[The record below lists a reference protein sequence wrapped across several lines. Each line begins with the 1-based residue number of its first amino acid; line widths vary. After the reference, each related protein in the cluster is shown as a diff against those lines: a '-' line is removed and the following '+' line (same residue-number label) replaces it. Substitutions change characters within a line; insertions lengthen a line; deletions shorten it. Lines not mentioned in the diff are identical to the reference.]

1 MGWLRYRHYNLSFSD
16 RPPWLNKIENLP
28 MRLKTLLLSFTLL
41 CSGLLSGQAHF
52 WPFGQG
58 LGLDFNQ
65 NPPQLR
71 SVPWQRTSNAQF
83 QGDLNQCSVY
93 EDDSEQVMVYFLN
106 GQYIDANDNVIYSV
120 PNYHRA
126 FGNSVIR
133 GNSDGSN
140 QSNFFLLND
149 TIYHI
154 YSSGKRIIGNLP
166 IYGNT
171 VNLKIYLTKIITNAN
186 GNWSVQTVD
195 SFPRVN
201 YSVDYSNTFR
211 MFDFHQ
217 DSAKFFVYSSVVS
230 SGIGTPAIWG
240 AAEKKL
246 LTINPQGFGVSNLD
260 LSTFE
265 VSELYSCSVYSSLT
279 KSIYYQSRNGIIY
292 RSTPAFLNGST
303 IATMHVKDSMTYF
316 SPRDSINFGIAGA
329 RFFRVDPSQRYLF
342 VSAEPTGNGYRRQYR
357 LTRFDLLAANQQ
369 EFQASAVD
377 LKAPSQYVNDMQF
390 GPDGNLYVL
399 WGDANWRSQPDQD
412 NDKIGRIVNPTAVDT
427 TQISCQVNFLSTQP
441 WQAYAMFPDF
451 TSRQKNFTKFE
462 MLYAC
467 QDSVQFRLDFGRGVD
482 SVIWNFGEPAL
493 GASNTSQDLD
503 PVVAYP
509 QAGTYFVRVELW
521 WRGEVLHTLSD
532 SVEVLPVI
540 DFSLPEDTIL
550 CEGEEL
556 LLDVSQDFSV
566 QYRWNTGDTTGQI
579 TVDNT
584 GWYQVELTNACGQM
598 SDSIWVDYIP
608 DPQASLRDTSLCE
621 QDSNLLV
628 SLPYNENYFYRWSTG
643 ADSSAIAVN
652 DSGTYF
658 VSYGSYCDSITES
671 FTIEKRPCSC
681 ELFIPNAFT
690 PNGDGLNDEFIIV
703 SPCEELEYELLIF
716 NRWGTMV
723 YEQSSGT
730 PSWDGYYNGELT
742 PGVYVYKIN
751 YRGRSMDGAV
761 EGKESGTLTLIR

>member
-1 MGWLRYRHYNLSFSD
+1 
-16 RPPWLNKIENLP
+16 

-71 SVPWQRTSNAQF
+71 SVPWQRSSTPQF
-83 QGDLNQCSVY
+83 QSDMNQCSVF
-93 EDDSEQVMVYFLN
+93 EDDSGRVVLYFLN
-106 GQYIDANDNVIYSV
+106 GKYMDANDAVIYSV

-126 FGNSVIR
+126 PEVLSTHWGNMV
-133 GNSDGSN
+133 GSK
-140 QSNFFLLND
+140 QSNFYLFND
-149 TIYHI
+149 TLYHT
-154 YSSGKRIIGNLP
+154 YTSGVLPVPFTNP
-166 IYGNT
+166 IYGGT
-171 VNLKIYLTKIITNAN
+171 SNLKIFLRRLVNIN
-186 GNWSVQTVD
+186 GTWSINLID
-195 SFPRVN
+195 SFPRINNSVDFRN
-201 YSVDYSNTFR
+201 IYSVVDHHPDSTKYVLFSSLNKSRLNIPGTFE
-211 MFDFHQ
+211 
-217 DSAKFFVYSSVVS
+217 
-230 SGIGTPAIWG
+230 
-240 AAEKKL
+240 AAEKKV
-246 LTINPQGFGVSNLD
+246 LTITPSGFVEGSVNLTTD
-260 LSTFE
+260 L
-265 VSELYSCSVYSSLT
+265 LYTLYQCRAYSDLT
-279 KSIYYQSRNGIIY
+279 KSIYAYPSNAGLFRHIVRYEPIFLRGSNS
-292 RSTPAFLNGST
+292 STVVP
-303 IATMHVKDSMTYF
+303 KDSMLFYSPKDSIITYR
-316 SPRDSINFGIAGA
+316 SPRV
-329 RFFRVDPSQRYLF
+329 FRIDLSQRYLF
-342 VSAEPTGNGYRRQYR
+342 VAMILSDETPGFIHR
-357 LTRFDLLAANQQ
+357 LIRFDLLATSQVEWNAT
-369 EFQASAVD
+369 AVD
-377 LKAPSQYVNDMQF
+377 LGVPPNLYINDMQF
-390 GPDGNLYVL
+390 GPDGNLYFLSSDDFDRTSPRAVC
-399 WGDANWRSQPDQD
+399 N
-412 NDKIGRIVNPTAVDT
+412 KIGRIINPISLDT

-451 TSRQKNFTKFE
+451 TSRQRQHGTFE
-462 MLYAC
+462 VLYAC

-540 DFSLPEDTIL
+540 DFRLPEDTIL

-566 QYRWNTGDTTGQI
+566 QYHWNTGDTTGQI
-579 TVDNT
+579 IVDSA

-608 DPQASLRDTSLCE
+608 DPQESLRDTSLCE

-643 ADSSAIAVN
+643 ADSSAISVS
-652 DSGTYF
+652 DSGTYT
-658 VSYGSYCDSITES
+658 VTYGSYCDSITES

-703 SPCEELEYELLIF
+703 SPCEELEFELLIF
-716 NRWGTMV
+716 NRWGTLV
-723 YEQSSGT
+723 YDQSSGT

-742 PGVYVYKIN
+742 PGVYVYKLN
-751 YRGRSMDGAV
+751 YRGQSMAGAV

>member
-1 MGWLRYRHYNLSFSD
+1 
-16 RPPWLNKIENLP
+16 
-28 MRLKTLLLSFTLL
+28 MRKNFIILILLKV
-41 CSGLLSGQAHF
+41 GLLSGQAHF

-71 SVPWQRTSNAQF
+71 SVPWQRSSTPQF
-83 QGDLNQCSVY
+83 QSDMNQCSVF
-93 EDDSEQVMVYFLN
+93 EDDSGQVVLYFLN
-106 GQYIDANDNVIYSV
+106 GKYMDATDAVIYSV

-126 FGNSVIR
+126 PEVNSTHWGNMV
-133 GNSDGSN
+133 GSK
-140 QSNFFLLND
+140 QSNFYLFND
-149 TIYHI
+149 TLYHT
-154 YSSGKRIIGNLP
+154 YTSGVLPVPFTNP
-166 IYGNT
+166 IYGRT
-171 VNLKIYLTKIITNAN
+171 SNLKIFLRRLVNIN
-186 GNWSVQTVD
+186 GTWSINLID
-195 SFPRVN
+195 SFPRINNSVDFRN
-201 YSVDYSNTFR
+201 IYSVVDHHPDSTKYVLFSSLNKSMLNIPGTFE
-211 MFDFHQ
+211 
-217 DSAKFFVYSSVVS
+217 
-230 SGIGTPAIWG
+230 
-240 AAEKKL
+240 AAEKKI
-246 LTINPQGFGVSNLD
+246 LTITPSGFVEGPVNLTTD
-260 LSTFE
+260 L
-265 VSELYSCSVYSSLT
+265 LYTLYQCRAYSDLT
-279 KSIYYQSRNGIIY
+279 ESIYAYPSNVGQVRHIVRYEPIFLRGNNS
-292 RSTPAFLNGST
+292 STVVP
-303 IATMHVKDSMTYF
+303 KDSMLFYSPKDSIITYT
-316 SPRDSINFGIAGA
+316 SPRV
-329 RFFRVDPSQRYLF
+329 FRIDPSQRYLF
-342 VSAEPTGNGYRRQYR
+342 VAMILKDGTPGFIHR
-357 LTRFDLLAANQQ
+357 LTRYDLLAANQTDF
-369 EFQASAVD
+369 EATAVD
-377 LKAPSQYVNDMQF
+377 LGAPANLKVNDMQF

-399 WGDANWRSQPDQD
+399 WSD
-412 NDKIGRIVNPTAVDT
+412 NLQRTSSNQNCDKIGRIVNPTAVDT
-427 TQISCQVNFLSTQP
+427 TQISCTVNFLSTQP
-441 WQAYAMFPDF
+441 WQAYSMFPDF
-451 TSRQKNFTKFE
+451 TSRQRQHGTFE

-540 DFSLPEDTIL
+540 DFRLPEDTIL

-566 QYRWNTGDTTGQI
+566 QYHWNTGDTTGQI
-579 TVDNT
+579 IVDSA

-608 DPQASLRDTSLCE
+608 DPQESLRDTSLCE

-643 ADSSAIAVN
+643 ADSSAISVS
-652 DSGTYF
+652 DSGTYT
-658 VSYGSYCDSITES
+658 VTYGSYCDSITES

-716 NRWGTMV
+716 NRWGTLV
-723 YEQSSGT
+723 YEQSEGT

-761 EGKESGTLTLIR
+761 EGKESGSITLLR

>member
-1 MGWLRYRHYNLSFSD
+1 VRKNLFI
-16 RPPWLNKIENLP
+16 LFL
-28 MRLKTLLLSFTLL
+28 FQV
-41 CSGLLSGQAHF
+41 GLLSGQAHF

-71 SVPWQRTSNAQF
+71 SVPWQRTSTPQF
-83 QGDLNQCSVY
+83 QNDLNQCSVF
-93 EDDSEQVMVYFLN
+93 EDDSGRVLVYFLN
-106 GQYIDANDNVIYSV
+106 GQYVDANDNVIYSV

-126 FGNSVIR
+126 YGNSVLS
-133 GNSDGSN
+133 GNSEGSH
-140 QSNFFLLND
+140 QSNFFILND
-149 TIYHI
+149 TIYHT
-154 YSSGKRIIGNLP
+154 YTSGKKIVPFINST
-166 IYGNT
+166 YGGT
-171 VNLKIYLTKIITNAN
+171 VNLKVYLTQIIANAS
-186 GNWSVQTVD
+186 GNWLVHTID
-195 SFPRVN
+195 SFPRVD
-201 YSVDYSNTFR
+201 YSVNYSNTFR
-211 MFDFHQ
+211 LFDFHL
-217 DSAKFFVYSSVVS
+217 DSAKFFVYSSVAA
-230 SGIGTPAIWG
+230 SGANNPTIWNS
-240 AAEKKL
+240 AEKKL
-246 LTINPQGFGVSNLD
+246 LMISPQGFIVSPLNLT
-260 LSTFE
+260 SNE
-265 VSELYSCSVYSSLT
+265 VAELYGSSVYSGLT
-279 KSIYYQSRNGIIY
+279 KSIYYASHPNTSYIY
-292 RSTPAFLNGST
+292 RSIPAFLNSNFP
-303 IATMHVKDSMTYF
+303 ATMQLQDSMAYY
-316 SPRDSINFGIAGA
+316 SPRDSLNLLNPRI

-342 VSAEPTGNGYRRQYR
+342 VSAEPYDVGFQRRYRI
-357 LTRFDLLAANQQ
+357 TRFDLLATNQQ

-377 LKAPSQYVNDMQF
+377 LKAPSKFVNDMQF

-399 WGDANWRSQPDQD
+399 WGNGLWRDDPDQD
-412 NDKIGRIVNPTAVDT
+412 NDRIGRIVNPTAVDT
-427 TQISCQVNFLSTQP
+427 TQISCQVNFLTTQP

-451 TSRQKNFTKFE
+451 TSRQKNFTYFE

-482 SVIWNFGEPAL
+482 SVRWNFGEPAL
-493 GASNTSQDLD
+493 GAANTSQDID

-556 LLDVSQDFSV
+556 LLDVAQNFSV
-566 QYRWNTGDTTGQI
+566 QYRWNTGDTTGEI
-579 TVDNT
+579 TVDST
-584 GWYQVELTNACGQM
+584 GWYQVNLTNACGQM

-643 ADSSAIAVN
+643 ADSSAIAIN

-658 VSYGSYCDSITES
+658 VSYGSYCDSISES
-671 FTIEKRPCSC
+671 FNIEKRPCSC

-703 SPCEELEYELLIF
+703 SPCEELEFELLIF
-716 NRWGTMV
+716 NRWGTLV

-751 YRGRSMDGAV
+751 YRGRSMDGSV
-761 EGKESGTLTLIR
+761 EGKESGSLTLLR